1 MVEAALYSSMPFCGG
16 SYFTASGSSFLQA
29 RDSGKYSPGNPN
41 HFVAT
46 SRLSG
51 ARKIAAR
58 SGYLYMAAIL
68 ASITSLA
75 GDGAR
80 IPRSHRLMVI

>member
-16 SYFTASGSSFLQA
+16 SYFTATGSSLLQA
-29 RDSGKYSPGNPN
+29 HARGKYPPGNPN
-41 HFVAT
+41 HIVAT
-46 SRLSG
+46 RFSG

-58 SGYLYMAAIL
+58 SECLCLVAIL

-80 IPRSHRLMVI
+80 NPRSHRLMVM